1 MQYLKNLSF
10 ICLSTIII
18 SCGDNTTLSPLKDV
32 TSISLDDTNISIYAT
47 QAAKTLT
54 ATVTYDDGTTADASI
69 DLLWESLDSSI
80 FYASTAS
87 VVATSN
93 GGDANLSIDY
103 QSTFN
108 DYTSVHVKKLLTIN
122 YSDLNIS
129 DIGNPQIIYVSGNY
143 ENNES
148 NITMENNILWTVDSN
163 ATLTDVN
170 ASQMTIT
177 VDYNV
182 TSILLKASLFYNTSY
197 VQDFNKT
204 FY

>member
-10 ICLSTIII
+10 ICLSTFII

-32 TSISLDDTNISIYAT
+32 TSINLDDTNISIYAT

-54 ATVTYDDGTTADASI
+54 ATVTYNDGTTADASI
-69 DLLWESLDSSI
+69 DFSWESLDSSI
-80 FYASTAS
+80 FNASTAS
-87 VVATSN
+87 IVATSN

-148 NITMENNILWTVDSN
+148 NISMENNILWTVDSN

-197 VQDFNKT
+197 VEDFNKT